1 MTTRRRVDRRR
12 PKWMPKTK
20 TFVLNALI
28 SIATVGAY
36 LASVEQVKDYAW
48 IIVLVTNV
56 ANILVRQYTD
66 TAAAWTRPPAEQ
78 HGEVGD
84 D

>member
-1 MTTRRRVDRRR
+1 MDLRVDRRR

-20 TFVLNALI
+20 TFILNVLI
-28 SIATVGAY
+28 SIGTIGAY

-48 IIVLVTNV
+48 IIVIVTNV

-66 TAAAWTRPPAEQ
+66 SAAAWSRPPAER

>member
-1 MTTRRRVDRRR
+1 MTTRRNDRRR

-20 TFVLNALI
+20 TFLLNLGIA
-28 SIATVGAY
+28 IATIGAY
-36 LASVEQVKDYAW
+36 LAGVPELRDYAW
-48 IIVLVTNV
+48 IIVLVTNI
-56 ANILVRQYTD
+56 ANILVRQFTD
-66 TAAAWTRPPAEQ
+66 SAAAWTRPPAEQ

>member
-1 MTTRRRVDRRR
+1 MVDLRVNRRR
-12 PKWMPKTK
+12 PKWMPRTK
-20 TFVLNALI
+20 TFILNVLI
-28 SIATVGAY
+28 SIGTIGAY
-36 LASVEQVKDYAW
+36 IASVEQVKDYAW
-48 IIVLVTNV
+48 IIVIVTNV

-66 TAAAWTRPPAEQ
+66 SAAAWSRPPAEL